1 MGLGFDYVLRT
12 VLYLYTYLVVQCNT
26 CIFIG
31 RQHVLL
37 ALINKSMVDF
47 KIAFFYPQGAFD
59 QIMEKGHHKNTVVI
73 ATNIYCMLSAL
84 HVFLTVYKH
93 IINYYLIFHKGRN

>member
-1 MGLGFDYVLRT
+1 MGLGFDDVLRT

-26 CIFIG
+26 HIFIE

-47 KIAFFYPQGAFD
+47 KIAFFILKELLIKSWRKAIIKTQLSSQRTF
-59 QIMEKGHHKNTVVI
+59 I
-73 ATNIYCMLSAL
+73 AC
-84 HVFLTVYKH
+84 
-93 IINYYLIFHKGRN
+93 